1 MENTNSLRQIA
12 AGGAAEA
19 SIAAGNTVE
28 AQTGIDVIL
37 KELFSSLQRD
47 SGFAAGAILKL
58 RKLKTLVDE
67 GLITQ
72 EEYEAKK
79 KEWLSDL

>member
-1 MENTNSLRQIA
+1 MENMNSLRQID
-12 AGGAAEA
+12 AGG
-19 SIAAGNTVE
+19 TVE
-28 AQTGIDVIL
+28 AHTGIDVIL

-47 SGFAAGAILKL
+47 SGFTAGAILKL
-58 RKLKTLVDE
+58 RKLKVLVDE

-72 EEYEAKK
+72 EEFEAKK